1 MVTTVDEQWA
11 AGDEVAGKGL
21 KADALGLLS
30 STVIAL
36 ASVAPAYSLA
46 ATIGF
51 VVIAVG
57 LQAPLIMVLAFVPM
71 YCVAVGYRE
80 LNRVEPDAGTTF
92 TWASRAFGPM
102 TGWMGGWAI
111 IAADVIVMANL
122 AAIAGSYFFLLF
134 NAPTLAGSTLWPTL
148 VGVGWIVGMTWICYR
163 GIELSARVQYA
174 LLAIEIAAL
183 SIFSVVALVRV
194 YAGHAV
200 AGTSLHPSWVWFDP
214 SRTGGFGPLAT
225 GLLLAVFIYW
235 GFDTAVSVNE
245 ETRDARTTPGRAAVT
260 ATLILLAL
268 YVLVTTA
275 TQAYAGIGTKGIGLG
290 NPSNVNDVFSVLA
303 TAVFGHS
310 ALGAIAVHLL
320 VLMVLSSAAA
330 STLTTILPTAR
341 TTLAMAAHGAI
352 PERFGRVSRRFL
364 TPTWSTVGMGLVSI
378 VFYVALTAISGNVLA
393 DTIASIG
400 LLIAFY
406 YGMTGFAAPVFYR
419 HTLTESAGN
428 FLRRGVIPFLGGI
441 ILLGAFLQ
449 ACHDYWQ
456 VGPNADS
463 KTSWTMPFWPHWA
476 IGGIFLTGIG
486 SLLLGVVVMLITRLF
501 APAFFAGHTLP
512 KRTAP
517 RRPVGHHG
525 PPDPPGAPRWA
536 RTRQRS

>member
-1 MVTTVDEQWA
+1 MATTIADSHPSDGYDVLE
-11 AGDEVAGKGL
+11 KGL
-21 KADALGLLS
+21 KPNALGLLS

-51 VVIAVG
+51 VVISVG
-57 LQAPLIMVLAFVPM
+57 LQAPVIMILAFVPM

-80 LNRVEPDAGTTF
+80 LNQAEPDAGTTF
-92 TWASRAFGPM
+92 TWATRAFGPK

-111 IAADVIVMANL
+111 VAADVIVMANL

-134 NAPTLAGSTLWPTL
+134 NADTIAGQVFWPTV
-148 VGVGWIVGMTWICYR
+148 VGVAWIVVMTYICYR
-163 GIELSARVQYA
+163 GIEISAKVQYA
-174 LLAIEIAAL
+174 LLGLEL
-183 SIFSVVALVRV
+183 TVLVIFSVVALIRI

-200 AGTSLHPSWVWFDP
+200 VGVSLHPSLTWFDP
-214 SRTGGFGPLAT
+214 FRIGSFNALAT

-245 ETRDARTTPGRAAVT
+245 ETRDARRTPGRAAVL
-260 ATLILLAL
+260 ATVILLVV

-275 TQAYAGIGTKGIGLG
+275 TQAYAGVGTSGIGLS
-290 NPSNVNDVFSVLA
+290 NPANADDVFSVLA
-303 TAVFGHS
+303 HAVFGAS
-310 ALGAIAVHLL
+310 MIGNVGVHLL

-341 TTLAMAAHGAI
+341 TTLSMAAHRAI
-352 PERFGRVSRRFL
+352 PAQFARTHPRFM
-364 TPTWSTVGMGLVSI
+364 TPTWSTIGMGLASI
-378 VFYVALTAISGNVLA
+378 VFYVVLTRLSSNVLG
-393 DTIASIG
+393 DSIASIG

-419 HTLTESAGN
+419 HVLTESVGT
-428 FLRRGVIPFLGGI
+428 LVRRGVLPFLGGL

-449 ACHDYWQ
+449 ACWDYWQ

-463 KTSWTMPFWPHWA
+463 TTSWTLPFPPHWS

-486 SLLLGVVVMLITRLF
+486 SLVLGLVIMGITWV
-501 APAFFAGHTLP
+501 AMPAFFRGETLP
-512 KRTAP
+512 KRTTEQLAGHEVAP
-517 RRPVGHHG
+517 GLRN
-525 PPDPPGAPRWA
+525 DGAA
-536 RTRQRS
+536 